1 MRLTKVHKQAFVKA
15 VMDDLPSIDYNE
27 QAKQLVEEYFAA
39 KCPADIVAFNK
50 KHPGLLN
57 ARRVD
62 APYPLNGV
70 YTPFALEASYNTES
84 AHPALWKKLVLLAED
99 ARAQV
104 EKARSLREKVRGL
117 IEACSTRK
125 QAAERMPEFEKYL
138 PAEETA
144 PLANLPVSNV
154 VAELVSAGWPKGTE
168 PPKTKTKTKKLRSV
182 K

>member
-1 MRLTKVHKQAFVKA
+1 MRLNKVHKRAFVKA

-27 QAKQLVEEYFAA
+27 QAQKLVEEYFAA
-39 KCPADIVAFNK
+39 KCPADVVAFNK
-50 KHPGLLN
+50 KHPGLLKTQR
-57 ARRVD
+57 A
-62 APYPLNGV
+62 ATPYPLNGV
-70 YTPFALEASYNTES
+70 YTPFALEACHNTES
-84 AHPALWKKLVLLAED
+84 THPVLWKKLVPLAE
-99 ARAQV
+99 AAKTQA
-104 EKARSLREKVRGL
+104 EKAHSLREKVRGL

-168 PPKTKTKTKKLRSV
+168 PRKTKKIRSV

>member
-1 MRLTKVHKQAFVKA
+1 MRLNKTHKDAFVRA
-15 VMDDLPSIDYNE
+15 VMDDLPCIDYNE

-50 KHPGLLN
+50 KHPGLLKTQ
-57 ARRVD
+57 RV
-62 APYPLNGV
+62 ATPYPLNGV
-70 YTPFALEASYNTES
+70 YTPFALEACHNTES
-84 AHPALWKKLVLLAED
+84 AHPVLWKKLVPLAE
-99 ARAQV
+99 ASAAQSAKAKELRA
-104 EKARSLREKVRGL
+104 KVRGL

-168 PPKTKTKTKKLRSV
+168 PPKTKKIRSV